1 MLRIFSYTV
10 GHLHIF
16 FEETS
21 VHLLWLFFKMMMLL
35 KFCTQYASKFGK
47 LSSAHRTGK
56 CQFSFQSQRKAMPKN
71 VKSKESE
78 RSEVTQSCPT
88 LCDPMDYSLPGSSIH
103 GIFQARVLEWVAIS
117 FSNAWD
123 ECNCTVVWAFF
134 GIAFLGDWNENWPFP
149 VLWSLLT
156 YSKFAGIL
164 SSELSQHHYPG
175 G

>member
-35 KFCTQYASKFGK
+35 KCCTQYASKFGK

-117 FSNAWD
+117 FSRGSLWPRDQTQVSHIAGRHF
-123 ECNCTVVWAFF
+123 TIWASREATRVF
-134 GIAFLGDWNENWPFP
+134 
-149 VLWSLLT
+149 
-156 YSKFAGIL
+156 K
-164 SSELSQHHYPG
+164 LSQLHSSHMLAK
-175 G
+175 

>member
-35 KFCTQYASKFGK
+35 KCCTQYASKFGK

-117 FSNAWD
+117 FSRGSLWPRDQTQVSHIAGRHF
-123 ECNCTVVWAFF
+123 TIWAAREATRVF
-134 GIAFLGDWNENWPFP
+134 
-149 VLWSLLT
+149 
-156 YSKFAGIL
+156 K
-164 SSELSQHHYPG
+164 LSQLHSSHMLAK
-175 G
+175 